1 MTNKLTDARYDI
13 LINSR
18 NDRETSHLNTTVLA
32 GDSGAIKLGRHMV
45 RWTKV
50 NWDNT
55 HVPGLS
61 WQDSPAENERA
72 FLRYDAGFK
81 LHGEAELVVTDK
93 LHGHIISTLIG
104 VPHILLNS
112 KLGKNLAYHDTW
124 TLDCE
129 NTRIAENFEQTLG
142 YATMFFEKEFRE
154 GRWTPSVEGKPL

>member
-1 MTNKLTDARYDI
+1 MLW
-13 LINSR
+13 
-18 NDRETSHLNTTVLA
+18 

-45 RWTKV
+45 RWAKV

-55 HVPGLS
+55 PVQGLN
-61 WQDSPAENERA
+61 WQDAKGYNERA
-72 FLRYDAGFK
+72 FLKYDAGFR

-129 NTRIAENFEQTLG
+129 NTRIAENFEQTLE

-154 GRWTPSVEGKPL
+154 GRWKPSVEEKTL